1 MREII
6 LIKNGELVLKGLNRN
21 TFEDIL
27 IKNMKKALAEIGEFT
42 FKKSQSTIMV
52 EPNDDDIDL
61 DDAVER
67 LKKVFGIA
75 ALSRALVAEKDMD
88 DIKAKTVEYLG
99 ERLEEVETFKVEAK
113 RSDKKFPL
121 KSPEICRELGGYILS
136 NYHDLKV
143 DVHNP
148 ELTVTVEI
156 RDTYAFIRGNN
167 IKGAAVCLSAQAD
180 EVPCSS
186 AAVLT
191 HLLRLI

>member
-1 MREII
+1 MQTEGINPNYQISTQQEHKMREII

-99 ERLEEVETFKVEAK
+99 ERLE
-113 RSDKKFPL
+113 
-121 KSPEICRELGGYILS
+121 
-136 NYHDLKV
+136 
-143 DVHNP
+143 
-148 ELTVTVEI
+148 
-156 RDTYAFIRGNN
+156 
-167 IKGAAVCLSAQAD
+167 
-180 EVPCSS
+180 
-186 AAVLT
+186 
-191 HLLRLI
+191 

>member
-99 ERLEEVETFKVEAK
+99 ERL
-113 RSDKKFPL
+113 
-121 KSPEICRELGGYILS
+121 
-136 NYHDLKV
+136 
-143 DVHNP
+143 
-148 ELTVTVEI
+148 
-156 RDTYAFIRGNN
+156 
-167 IKGAAVCLSAQAD
+167 
-180 EVPCSS
+180 
-186 AAVLT
+186 
-191 HLLRLI
+191 